1 VYQGQKVYLFRPSL
15 GFLAE
20 AQLKT
25 GDDKK
30 HFLAEVPIK
39 FLGDHTSCKAKDI
52 TGKITNLFCI
62 YFLQIDN
69 SYLFNEFVCNLGFFW
84 HEWASLNLE

>member
-15 GFLAE
+15 DFLGE

-30 HFLAEVPIK
+30 A
-39 FLGDHTSCKAKDI
+39 
-52 TGKITNLFCI
+52 LFGRGA
-62 YFLQIDN
+62 Y
-69 SYLFNEFVCNLGFFW
+69 
-84 HEWASLNLE
+84 